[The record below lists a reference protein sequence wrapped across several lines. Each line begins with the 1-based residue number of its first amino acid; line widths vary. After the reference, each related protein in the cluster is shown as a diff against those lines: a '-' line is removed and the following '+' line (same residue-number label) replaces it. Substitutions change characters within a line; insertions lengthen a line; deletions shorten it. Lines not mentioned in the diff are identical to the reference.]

1 MIELLFNPSLSLSL
15 SLSLFSFH
23 SILNCNVRLY
33 IASILLNIFF
43 ALLKQKIVNEVNVWS
58 SQESIWWQMSS
69 AYPSVILIYCHT
81 FFLLQRLTTNS
92 RPRVQLGACSVSRLV

>member
-1 MIELLFNPSLSLSL
+1 MIELLFNPSLSL

-43 ALLKQKIVNEVNVWS
+43 ALLKQKIVNEVNV
-58 SQESIWWQMSS
+58 
-69 AYPSVILIYCHT
+69 
-81 FFLLQRLTTNS
+81 
-92 RPRVQLGACSVSRLV
+92 